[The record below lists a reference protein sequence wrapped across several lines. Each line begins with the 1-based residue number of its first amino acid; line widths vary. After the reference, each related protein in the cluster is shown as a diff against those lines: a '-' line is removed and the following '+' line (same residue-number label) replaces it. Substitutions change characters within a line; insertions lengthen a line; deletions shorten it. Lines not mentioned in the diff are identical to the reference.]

1 MYTPPAFEAN
11 GATLLAAMIKA
22 NPLAAVVT
30 NGPKGMEA
38 SHLPLLYLQEEGCL
52 IGHLSRANEQWHSMA
67 EQEALAIFLG
77 CQAYISPSWYAS
89 KQEHGKV
96 VPTWNYEAVHVY
108 GRLSLTE
115 DKAALLELVS
125 RLTDSQE
132 GERSPPW
139 AVSDAPESFIA
150 GQLKG
155 IVGLRMEI
163 TRIEG
168 KRKLSQNRP
177 QADRLG
183 TIEGLDKEGKPNA
196 RAMAAAMRDLET
208 E

>member
-1 MYTPPAFEAN
+1 MYTPPAFEAD
-11 GATLLAAMIKA
+11 GTTLLAAMLEE
-22 NPLAAVVT
+22 NPLAALVT
-30 NGPKGMEA
+30 TGPDGIEA
-38 SHLPLLYLQEEGCL
+38 SHLPLLYLAEANCL
-52 IGHLSRANEQWHSMA
+52 VGHLARANGQWRSLA
-67 EQEALAIFLG
+67 GQEGLAIFLG
-77 CQAYISPSWYAS
+77 HQAYISPSWYAS

-108 GRLSLTE
+108 GRLHVVD
-115 DKAALLELVS
+115 DKAALLDLVS
-125 RLTDSQE
+125 RLT
-132 GERSPPW
+132 ERHEARSAQPW
-139 AVSDAPESFIA
+139 AVNDAPERFIG

-163 TRIEG
+163 GRIEA

-183 TIEGLDKEGKPNA
+183 TIKGLRDRGNPA
-196 RAMAAAMRDLET
+196 SGTLADAMENLED